1 MFKILFIICVVLEVI
16 FVPIFLKFY
25 LPGKCKNSFAT
36 KTVCSLLFCLCGVFA
51 MKSSG
56 NNTLYA
62 DYIVWGLIL
71 GAIGDLLL
79 HALTKVIYPYVI
91 GVIAFF
97 TGHIFYIM
105 AFQRAIYTT
114 YPGSNL
120 FEWYEI
126 LAIVVLELIVAVYV
140 LIRKKNH
147 TIRPH
152 LVALA
157 AIYGAMLMAMLVKA
171 ARLAIGE
178 IAYGTNDH
186 MVMITVTV
194 LLGAALFF
202 ISDIIL
208 LFILKSEEP
217 TKPMMRI
224 VNIVTYYTA
233 QVLLA
238 ASIFFVYS
246 RELLIA

>member
-1 MFKILFIICVVLEVI
+1 MFKTLFIICAVLEVAL
-16 FVPIFLKFY
+16 VPLFLKY
-25 LPGKCKNSFAT
+25 YWPDRTKKSFAT

-51 MKSSG
+51 MKHTG

-62 DYIVWGLIL
+62 DYMLWGLIL
-71 GAIGDLLL
+71 GAVGDLLL
-79 HALTKVIYPYVI
+79 HSLTKVIYPFVV
-91 GVIAFF
+91 GVLAFF

-114 YPGSNL
+114 DPGSNL

-126 LAIVVLELIVAVYV
+126 LAVVVLELIIAVYV
-140 LIRKKNH
+140 IIRKTYK
-147 TIRPH
+147 TKPH

-157 AIYGAMLMAMLVKA
+157 TIYGAMLIAMLAKA
-171 ARLAIGE
+171 ARYVIGE
-178 IAYGTNDH
+178 FAYGTNDH
-186 MVMITVTV
+186 MVMISVTV
-194 LLGAALFF
+194 LLGALLFF
-202 ISDIIL
+202 ISDFIL
-208 LFILKSEEP
+208 IFILKSDVP
-217 TKPMMRI
+217 IKRSMRV
-224 VNIVTYYTA
+224 VNIITYYTA

>member
-1 MFKILFIICVVLEVI
+1 MYKILFIVCAVLEVAL
-16 FVPIFLKFY
+16 VPLFLKY
-25 LPGKCKNSFAT
+25 YWPDRTKKSFAT

-51 MKSSG
+51 MQHAD
-56 NNTLYA
+56 NNTLFAEYML
-62 DYIVWGLIL
+62 WGLIL
-71 GAIGDLLL
+71 GAVGDLLL
-79 HALTKVIYPYVI
+79 HSLTKVIYPFVV

-114 YPGSNL
+114 YPGSNVL
-120 FEWYEI
+120 EWYEI
-126 LAIVVLELIVAVYV
+126 AAVIFIEVLIAVYV
-140 LIRKKNH
+140 LIKK
-147 TIRPH
+147 TYKTKPH

-157 AIYGAMLMAMLVKA
+157 TIYGAMLTAMLAKA
-171 ARLAIGE
+171 ARYVIGE
-178 IAYGTNDH
+178 FLYGTNDH

-194 LLGAALFF
+194 LLGALLFF
-202 ISDIIL
+202 VSDFIL
-208 LFILKSEEP
+208 IFILKSDEP
-217 TKPMMRI
+217 IKKSMRI
-224 VNIVTYYTA
+224 VNIITYYVA

>member
-1 MFKILFIICVVLEVI
+1 MFKILFIICAVLEVGL
-16 FVPIFLKFY
+16 VPLFLKFY
-25 LPGKCKNSFAT
+25 WPDRTKKSFAT

-51 MKSSG
+51 AKHTG
-56 NNTLYA
+56 NNTLFA
-62 DYIVWGLIL
+62 DYMIWGLIL

-79 HALTKVIYPYVI
+79 HSLTKVIYPFVV

-97 TGHIFYIM
+97 AGHIFYIM

-114 YPGSNL
+114 YPGSNF

-126 LAIVVLELIVAVYV
+126 VAVIVLELIIAVYV
-140 LIRKKNH
+140 LVRKTYK
-147 TIRPH
+147 TKPH

-157 AIYGAMLMAMLVKA
+157 TIYGAMLVTMLAKA
-171 ARLAIGE
+171 ARFAIGE

-186 MVMITVTV
+186 MVAICLTV
-194 LLGAALFF
+194 LLGALLFF
-202 ISDIIL
+202 ISDFIL
-208 LFILKSEEP
+208 IFILKSDVP
-217 TKPMMRI
+217 IKRAMRI
-224 VNIVTYYTA
+224 VNIITYYIA

>member
-1 MFKILFIICVVLEVI
+1 MYKILFIICAALEVVL
-16 FVPIFLKFY
+16 VPLFLKFY
-25 LPGKCKNSFAT
+25 CPDRTKKSFAT

-51 MKSSG
+51 AKHTG
-56 NNTLYA
+56 NNTLFA
-62 DYIVWGLIL
+62 DYMLWGLIL

-79 HALTKVIYPYVI
+79 HSLTKVIYPFVV

-126 LAIVVLELIVAVYV
+126 LAVVLLEILIAVYV
-140 LIRKKNH
+140 IIRKTYK
-147 TIRPH
+147 TKPH

-157 AIYGAMLMAMLVKA
+157 TIYGAMLVAMLAKA
-171 ARLAIGE
+171 ARYVIGE

-186 MVMITVTV
+186 MVMISVTV
-194 LLGAALFF
+194 LLGALLFF
-202 ISDIIL
+202 VSDFIL
-208 LFILKSEEP
+208 IFILKSDVP
-217 TKPMMRI
+217 IKRIMRV
-224 VNIVTYYTA
+224 VNIVTYYIA

>member
-1 MFKILFIICVVLEVI
+1 MFKILFIVCAVLEVAL
-16 FVPIFLKFY
+16 VPLFLKY
-25 LPGKCKNSFAT
+25 YWPDRTKKSFAT

-51 MKSSG
+51 MQHTG
-56 NNTLYA
+56 NNTLFA
-62 DYIVWGLIL
+62 DYMLWGLIL
-71 GAIGDLLL
+71 GAVGDLLL
-79 HALTKVIYPYVI
+79 HSLTKKPYPFVI
-91 GVIAFF
+91 GVLAFF

-126 LAIVVLELIVAVYV
+126 VSVILIEVLIAIYV
-140 LIRKKNH
+140 LIRKTYK
-147 TIRPH
+147 TKPH

-157 AIYGAMLMAMLVKA
+157 TIYGAMLTAMLAKA
-171 ARLAIGE
+171 ARYVIGE
-178 IAYGTNDH
+178 FAYGTNDH
-186 MVMITVTV
+186 MVMISVTV
-194 LLGAALFF
+194 LLGALLFF
-202 ISDIIL
+202 ISDFIL
-208 LFILKSEEP
+208 IFILKSDVP
-217 TKPMMRI
+217 IKRSMR
-224 VNIVTYYTA
+224 VANIITYYIA

>member
-1 MFKILFIICVVLEVI
+1 MFKILFIVCAVLEVAL
-16 FVPIFLKFY
+16 VPLFLKY
-25 LPGKCKNSFAT
+25 YWPDRTKKSFAT

-51 MKSSG
+51 MKHTG

-62 DYIVWGLIL
+62 DYMLWGLVL
-71 GAIGDLLL
+71 GAVGDLLL
-79 HALTKVIYPYVI
+79 HSLTKVIYPFVV
-91 GVIAFF
+91 GVLAFF

-126 LAIVVLELIVAVYV
+126 LAVVVLELIIAVYV
-140 LIRKKNH
+140 IIRKTYK
-147 TIRPH
+147 TKPH

-157 AIYGAMLMAMLVKA
+157 TIYGAMLMAMLAKA
-171 ARLAIGE
+171 ARYVIGE
-178 IAYGTNDH
+178 FAYGTNDH
-186 MVMITVTV
+186 MVMISVTV
-194 LLGAALFF
+194 LLGALLFF
-202 ISDIIL
+202 ISDFIL
-208 LFILKSEEP
+208 IFILKSDVP
-217 TKPMMRI
+217 IKRSMRV
-224 VNIVTYYTA
+224 VNIITYYIA

>member
-1 MFKILFIICVVLEVI
+1 MFKILFILCVVLEVI
-16 FVPIFLKFY
+16 FVPIFLNY
-25 LPGKCKNSFAT
+25 YWPGRTKKSFAT

-51 MKSSG
+51 MKFTG

-62 DYIVWGLIL
+62 DYILWGLIL
-71 GAIGDLLL
+71 GAAGDLLL
-79 HALTKVIYPYVI
+79 HSLTKKPYPFII
-91 GVIAFF
+91 GVVAFF

-126 LAIVVLELIVAVYV
+126 LALCILEVIILIYAAV
-140 LIRKKNH
+140 KNMYK
-147 TIRPH
+147 TKPH

-157 AIYGAMLMAMLVKA
+157 VIYGGMLMAMLAKA
-171 ARLAIGE
+171 TRYVAGE

-186 MVMITVTV
+186 MVMISVTV
-194 LLGAALFF
+194 FLGALLFF
-202 ISDIIL
+202 ISDLIL
-208 LFILKSEEP
+208 IFILKSDVP
-217 TKPMMRI
+217 IKRITRI
-224 VNIVTYYTA
+224 VNIVTYYIA

-246 RELLIA
+246 RELLAA

>member
-16 FVPIFLKFY
+16 MVPIFLKFY

-51 MKSSG
+51 IKSTG

-62 DYIVWGLIL
+62 DYIMWGLIL

-79 HALTKVIYPYVI
+79 HWLTKVVYPYVI
-91 GVIAFF
+91 GVLAFF

-126 LAIVVLELIVAVYV
+126 LAIVILEVLVIAYA
-140 LIRKKNH
+140 IIKKMH
-147 TIRPH
+147 KTAPH

-157 AIYGAMLMAMLVKA
+157 TIYGAMLS
-171 ARLAIGE
+171 RLFLSIIENFTLYRVYVLTFSACKICVRKIAI
-178 IAYGTNDH
+178 
-186 MVMITVTV
+186 V
-194 LLGAALFF
+194 FF
-202 ISDIIL
+202 D
-208 LFILKSEEP
+208 
-217 TKPMMRI
+217 
-224 VNIVTYYTA
+224 
-233 QVLLA
+233 
-238 ASIFFVYS
+238 
-246 RELLIA
+246 